1 MANTDLIA
9 AKLLEWYA
17 KNARVLPWRD
27 VKDPYKVWI
36 SEIMLQQ
43 TRVDTVIP
51 YYSRWMELFPT
62 VDALAKADLQQVL
75 HAWEGLGYYS
85 RARNISAAARVV
97 VNEHG
102 GEFPRSVE
110 GLAKLPGIGPYTAA
124 AIASFAFDQD
134 TLPVDGNL
142 SRVLSRLFDIGATLG
157 SKEFLGDV
165 RRVGM
170 EILPAGRS
178 SDFNQAL
185 MDLGSSICLPS
196 SPKCAECPL
205 TAHCGS
211 INDPESRPVR
221 GVVAAIPTRSKLAC
235 AAKRGELVLIVKRPE
250 KGLLGGLWEFPA
262 VECPEGDLGQ
272 FMAEMKKVY
281 SLDVEPMR
289 KVGKIKHTYSH
300 FHVTEVIWVC
310 SVGLVEAGENTA
322 WVAMEDLHKYPMGK
336 VDRSIAR
343 LLLRGD

>member
-1 MANTDLIA
+1 MTNTNMIA
-9 AKLLEWYA
+9 EKLLEWYG

-43 TRVDTVIP
+43 TRVETVIP
-51 YYSRWMELFPT
+51 YYERWMELFPT
-62 VDALAKADLQQVL
+62 IEVLAAADLQQVL
-75 HAWEGLGYYS
+75 HTWEGLGYYS
-85 RARNISAAARVV
+85 RARKISETARLVAA
-97 VNEHG
+97 ELG
-102 GEFPRSVE
+102 GVFPRSVE
-110 GLAKLPGIGPYTAA
+110 GLEKLPGIGPYTAA

-142 SRVLSRLFDIGATLG
+142 SRVLSRLFDIGTELG
-157 SKEFLGDV
+157 SKEFLGEV

-205 TAHCGS
+205 AAHCGS
-211 INDPESRPVR
+211 IHDPESRPVR
-221 GVVAAIPTRSKLAC
+221 VAVAAIPTRSKLAC

-272 FMAEMKKVY
+272 FVAEMKKVY
-281 SLDVEPMR
+281 SLDVVLMR
-289 KVGKIKHTYSH
+289 EVGKIKHTYSH
-300 FHVTEVIWVC
+300 FHVMEGIWVC